1 MNATA
6 NTNQPVQQIKIG
18 PIKVAI
24 WKNSSQAGDYFNVT
38 FERLYKDG
46 AEWKSTQSFGRDD
59 LLTLGKLADRAHD
72 WIFAQRES
80 KA

>member
-1 MNATA
+1 MNATT
-6 NTNQPVQQIKIG
+6 NNQPIHQIKIG

-46 AEWKSTQSFGRDD
+46 VEWKSTTSFGRDD
-59 LLTLGKLADRAHD
+59 LLILGKISDKAHD
-72 WIFAQRES
+72 WIIAQREIT
-80 KA
+80 A